1 MSKTPANT
9 SSTRALA
16 LMRLGLGAWLVWLA
30 LPNLD
35 RSFIDHMPGLVE
47 TFSAGNPYGVAQWLL
62 NQVILPNAENVG
74 ALFPVAQLLVGA
86 ALILGVVTRFTCIL
100 GLVYAAS
107 LLLMSGHLGV
117 TYQGF
122 AILLGLGFATLA
134 LADAGRFYG
143 LDGFLFKPPSL
154 KAQAKSAKKKA
165 KSTQYK
171 SKKQKEVVEALNKK
185 LKSKPKKK
193 PKPQPTARRFE
204 FEDDEE
210 EED

>member
-1 MSKTPANT
+1 MPNAPAQVGL
-9 SSTRALA
+9 SRAIA
-16 LMRLGLGAWLVWLA
+16 LFRLGLGAWLVWLA

-62 NQVILPNAENVG
+62 NQIILPNAESVG

-86 ALILGVVTRFTCIL
+86 ALILGVVTQFTALL
-100 GLVYAAS
+100 GLAYAAS

-122 AILLGLGFATLA
+122 AIVLGLGFATLA

-154 KAQAKSAKKKA
+154 KDQAKSAKKKE
-165 KSTQYK
+165 KSTKYK
-171 SKKQKEVVEALNKK
+171 NKKQKEVVEALNKK
-185 LKSKPKKK
+185 LKTKSKPKKK
-193 PKPQPTARRFE
+193 PKPQPAARRFD
-204 FEDDEE
+204 FDDDDE
-210 EED
+210 D